1 MKVSVIVPCWNGARY
16 LGACLDSLL
25 AQTERDF
32 EAIVIDDGSQDGS
45 LALARDYAQRDVRV
59 RVLHQVNSGV
69 SAARNA
75 GLAQARGEWIAFVDS
90 DDLLPP
96 DALETMLSGAGDG
109 VDMVV
114 CPHETFDERGQ
125 TDVVIPE
132 TRWMDRCGE
141 RQRRAVARRLI
152 EGDSVL
158 NIMCGK
164 LHRRALIEREG
175 LHLTAGVKVAEDALF
190 NLEAALCGRGVAY
203 VNRVAYRYRM
213 HEGSAMHTQAAG
225 EMARHR
231 PWLEAMRDM
240 LLRRGQ
246 MEAYFGAF
254 VDSAALRLYKDG
266 GVSGVMRRFNT
277 DVLPLLPLDAMDA
290 KRMTCGARLLAQ
302 LCRSGVYPR
311 VYPVVY
317 PVQALR
323 RKLSEAAFA
332 LRRGKEM
339 PR

>member
-32 EAIVIDDGSQDGS
+32 EAIVIDDGSQDES
-45 LALARDYAQRDVRV
+45 LALAQTYARRDARV
-59 RVLHQVNSGV
+59 RVLHQANSGV

-114 CPHETFDERGQ
+114 CPHETFDALGQ

-132 TRWMDRCGE
+132 TRWMDRSGA

-175 LHLTAGVKVAEDALF
+175 LRLTAGVKVAEDALF

-231 PWLEAMRDM
+231 LWLEAIREM

-246 MEAYFGAF
+246 METYFGAF

-266 GVSGVMRRFNT
+266 GVSGVVRRFNAE
-277 DVLPLLPLDAMDA
+277 VLPLLPLDAMDA
-290 KRMTCGARLLAQ
+290 GRMTCGARLLAR